1 MWCHGIDLKILKET
15 PELPEKFSKV
25 LFAKLQWIHQMTF
38 DDIVSR
44 LAENNTCCET
54 IGRILTMLRIKSE
67 DKKGTSKTAFSWC
80 KEKDMINNNKKNSM
94 TDNFKMLVRVSQS
107 DAGYLHKCSHF
118 DYTPGEFKLRDMK
131 RVDDL
136 TKDMDERRYEQ
147 LCKARKE
154 NSFFNIQ
161 PDLKNWLD
169 NEETPKFFL
178 AVLAHDITLQIID
191 NYLRQVDLAETTF
204 F

>member
-1 MWCHGIDLKILKET
+1 MSGPTHSTEIVNVIKTMMWCHGIDLKFLKEI
-15 PELPEKFSKV
+15 PDLPEKISKV
-25 LFAKLQWIHQMTF
+25 LFAKLQWIQQMTF

-54 IGRILTMLRIKSE
+54 MGRILTMLRIRSE

-107 DAGYLHKCSHF
+107 DPGYLHKCSHF
-118 DYTPGEFKLRDMK
+118 DYTPGGFKFRDMK

-136 TKDMDERRYEQ
+136 TKDMLCHLDLVENCFHFFRRNKNAVPY
-147 LCKARKE
+147 ARL
-154 NSFFNIQ
+154 Q
-161 PDLKNWLD
+161 PH
-169 NEETPKFFL
+169 
-178 AVLAHDITLQIID
+178 VQ
-191 NYLRQVDLAETTF
+191 Q
-204 F
+204 